1 MIDLSPTIAAWP
13 DPAAT
18 SLAVTTPTST
28 VAAAGDT
35 ARVSRIA
42 SISKLLATLTAL
54 IAVEEGSITLDEP
67 AGRPG
72 ATVRHLLAH
81 AAGYGFEE
89 AEPVAGVGV
98 RRIYSNTGIEH
109 LADHVAAKTGM
120 SFAQYQ
126 HEAVIAPLGMT
137 HTELRGSPAYEVFS
151 NVDDLVLLAREC
163 LSPMLIDAST
173 LEQATTPQWPELK
186 GVLPGFGSHDPN
198 PWGLGFELKAN
209 KSPHWTAASN
219 SPRTFGHFGGAGTYF
234 WVDPELKVAAVAIS
248 GTPFDT
254 WATEA
259 WPETNQQIVQLLAPP
274 QL

>member
-1 MIDLSPTIAAWP
+1 
-13 DPAAT
+13 
-18 SLAVTTPTST
+18 

-35 ARVSRIA
+35 TRVSRIA

-54 IAVEEGSITLDEP
+54 VAFEEGTIGLDDP

-81 AAGYGFEE
+81 ASGYGFEE
-89 AEPVAGVGV
+89 AEPVANVGV

-109 LADHVAAKTGM
+109 LADYVATQAGM
-120 SFAQYQ
+120 PFAQYQ

-151 NVDDLVLLAREC
+151 NVEDLVMLAREF
-163 LSPMLIDAST
+163 LSPMLIDQST
-173 LEQATTPQWPELK
+173 LTEATTPQWPELK

-198 PWGLGFELKAN
+198 TWGLGFEIKAN
-209 KSPHWTAASN
+209 KAPHWTAPTN
-219 SPRTFGHFGGAGTYF
+219 SPTTFGHFGGAGTF
-234 WVDPELKVAAVAIS
+234 LWVDPDLKAAAVAIS

-254 WATEA
+254 WAVEA
-259 WPETNQQIVQLLAPP
+259 WPATNAQIVQLLGPP
-274 QL
+274 S